1 MKIRPRYYMSNF
13 IKKKKNLAYSI
24 IYMKISDAFATS
36 HFL

>member
-1 MKIRPRYYMSNF
+1 MKIRPRYYMSKF
-13 IKKKKNLAYSI
+13 IKKKNLAYSI